1 MKSIFFHT
9 ICALAVVSGSAC
21 QRESQMDNE
30 TKRTVY
36 FSTPEEAA
44 NQAKNDLL
52 KVMRSHK
59 EMALG
64 VEAAAIER
72 SQPAKALKQ
81 YQITFDE
88 LLSADTFAR
97 FTGNELATVVPLVAD
112 DNVVTTA
119 ELAKEEKGWRIAALS
134 DKALADDINTVQKA
148 VGAQSEIVIYALPH
162 AQFKVYG
169 VMSAAPGQA
178 TGATLYT
185 SYPGF
190 SIKEAVSTEQ
200 LLPVLKRDAAEFREK
215 YGDALKKQKL
225 TN

>member
-1 MKSIFFHT
+1 MKSIFFHA
-9 ICALAVVSGSAC
+9 ICGLALVSSSAC
-21 QRESQMDNE
+21 QRDSQMDNDS
-30 TKRTVY
+30 KRTVF

-44 NQAKNDLL
+44 NRARNDLL
-52 KVMRSHK
+52 AVMRSHK
-59 EMALG
+59 EVSLG

-72 SQPAKALKQ
+72 SQPGKALKQ

-88 LLSADTFAR
+88 LLSADSFAR
-97 FTGNELATVVPLVAD
+97 FTAKELATVVPLVAD

-119 ELAKEEKGWRIAALS
+119 EVAKDEKGWRIAGIS
-134 DKALADDINTVQKA
+134 DKALAEDINTVRKA
-148 VGAQSEIVIYALPH
+148 VGAESEIVIYALPH

-169 VMSAAPGQA
+169 VMGAAQGQA

-190 SIKEAVSTEQ
+190 SLKEPVATEQ
-200 LLPVLKRDAAEFREK
+200 LLSVLKRDAAEFREK